1 MDSETKFTSVSLSD
15 VESQTDSST
24 LEPISILKKDLLP
37 EPRHDVGMAIILKI
51 CSTILILVIG
61 TPIIVSDLYFG
72 FMDNSCVNQ
81 APNGLDISMKLYLLV
96 SGFVSMAVML
106 VYIVN
111 ICTLSNSDDSSNAE
125 NMCCVYFTAA
135 IAGVFH
141 LIWNILGAIV
151 FWGTIYGENFC
162 DKNVSTYMFVSLI
175 IKLIANLINA
185 FMQFREKE
193 VKI

>member
-15 VESQTDSST
+15 VESQIDNT
-24 LEPISILKKDLLP
+24 LEPRSILKKDALP
-37 EPRHDVGMAIILKI
+37 ECKNDVGMAILKI

-61 TPIIVSDLYFG
+61 APIIVSDLYFG

-111 ICTLSNSDDSSNAE
+111 ICTFSNSDDSSNAE
-125 NMCCVYFTAA
+125 NLCCVYFTAA
-135 IAGVFH
+135 IASVFH
-141 LIWNILGAIV
+141 LVWNILGAIV
-151 FWGTIYGENFC
+151 FWGTIYGENIC

-175 IKLIANLINA
+175 IKLIANLIVMLSCNS
-185 FMQFREKE
+185 EK
-193 VKI
+193 KK